1 MRRVTTGI
9 PSELD
14 AQRQLGPDWATWL
27 DRLPRR
33 RDALMDEWT
42 LRPDGEP
49 MHGFCSLVLPVR
61 DATGV
66 PAALKI
72 TFDGD
77 DESEH
82 EALAL
87 QHWHGDGAV
96 RLLRADPR
104 RRALL
109 LERLE
114 PRDLTGM
121 WDLEAC
127 EVVADL
133 YPRLHR
139 PALPQLRTLTSYV
152 ARWLDQL
159 EELGDGLPVPRR
171 MVEQA
176 LHLGRALVDDPES
189 TRVVI
194 HGDLHYENVLAG
206 DREPWL
212 AIDPK
217 PMNGD
222 PHYEVAP
229 LLWNRWDELAGG
241 QSVRDGLRRR
251 FHTVVDAAGLDE
263 ARTRDWTIVR
273 MVVDAGWTMRD
284 AVRADRDLTPDER
297 EWVTRCVAIVK
308 AVQD

>member
-1 MRRVTTGI
+1 MSPAEIVRV
-9 PSELD
+9 PDELD
-14 AQRQLGPDWATWL
+14 RNRVLGPDWSAWL
-27 DRLPRR
+27 DRLPRLAR
-33 RDALMDEWT
+33 ELLEEWE
-42 LRPDGEP
+42 LAGAGEP
-49 MHGFCSLVLPVR
+49 MHGFCSLVLPVVTA
-61 DATGV
+61 DGEH
-66 PAALKI
+66 AALKV

-82 EALAL
+82 EGLAL

-109 LERLE
+109 LERLHTE
-114 PRDLTGM
+114 DLTGR

-127 EVVADL
+127 EVVAGL

-152 ARWLDQL
+152 ERWLERL
-159 EELGDGLPVPRR
+159 EELRGEMPVPPR

-176 LHLGRALVDDPES
+176 LHLGRALLTDDAS
-189 TRVVI
+189 TGVVV
-194 HGDLHYENVLAG
+194 HGDLHYENVLAA

-222 PHYEVAP
+222 AHYEVPP
-229 LLWNRWDELAGG
+229 LLWNRWGEMVGDLRGG
-241 QSVRDGLRRR
+241 IRRR

-263 ARTRDWTIVR
+263 TRARDWAIVR
-273 MVVDAGWTMRD
+273 MVVDASWTVDD
-284 AVRADRDLTPDER
+284 AHRLQRALTPSER
-297 EWVTRCVAIVK
+297 HRVTQCVAIVK